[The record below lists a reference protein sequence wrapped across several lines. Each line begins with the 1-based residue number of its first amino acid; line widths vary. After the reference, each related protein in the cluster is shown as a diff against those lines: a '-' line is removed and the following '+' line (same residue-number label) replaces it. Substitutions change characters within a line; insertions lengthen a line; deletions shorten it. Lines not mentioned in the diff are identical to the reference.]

1 MGGGM
6 DKNELIRKVNRNGLR
21 NSLISI
27 YYDIGRVFPFRAQR
41 FPDGR
46 ISDYYKSQYVE
57 VYEVKP
63 SGKGGKYGN
72 AYGFY
77 YRNGERADENEI
89 DPEQGWCKKSNATP
103 QCIPC
108 AACGSWVLLDI
119 LDDPKAEPAKLIG
132 INDVLEMGKYKG
144 RTLAEVVH
152 TDWQWIQW
160 ATQHI
165 AYYFAFFDMDALMK
179 ERSKNLES
187 LHIEGLHPDDILTF
201 GKHKGKT
208 IRYVAENDM
217 DYLKWAT
224 LNIGGFVV
232 NFKEL

>member
-1 MGGGM
+1 MDRNM
-6 DKNELIRKVNRNGLR
+6 DKNELIKLINKKGLH
-21 NSLISI
+21 NSLITI
-27 YYDIGRVFPFRAQR
+27 YYDIGRVLPFRAQR
-41 FPDGR
+41 YPDGR
-46 ISDYYKSQYVE
+46 ISDWYKSQYVE
-57 VYEVKP
+57 VHEVKP
-63 SGKGGKYGN
+63 GGKGGKYGH

-77 YRNGERADENEI
+77 YRNGERADEMENN
-89 DPEQGWCKKSNATP
+89 PEQSWCRKNDTTP

-119 LDDPKAEPAKLIG
+119 LNDPAAEPAKLIG
-132 INDVLEMGKYKG
+132 INDVIEMGEYKG

-160 ATQHI
+160 AIKNI
-165 AYYFAFFDMDALMK
+165 AYYFAFFDTDALIK
-179 ERSKNLES
+179 ERSKSLES
-187 LHIEGLHPDDILTF
+187 LHIEGKHPDDILTF

-224 LNIGGFVV
+224 LNIRDFVF
-232 NFKEL
+232 NFNEL

>member
-1 MGGGM
+1 M

-89 DPEQGWCKKSNATP
+89 DPEQGWCKKSDATP

-144 RTLAEVVH
+144 RTLAE
-152 TDWQWIQW
+152 
-160 ATQHI
+160 
-165 AYYFAFFDMDALMK
+165 

-187 LHIEGLHPDDILTF
+187 LHIEGRHPDDILTF
-201 GKHKGKT
+201 GKYKGKT
-208 IRYVAENDM
+208 IRYIAENDIE
-217 DYLKWAT
+217 YLKWAT
-224 LNIGGFVV
+224 LNIRDFVV
-232 NFKEL
+232 NFNEL

>member
-1 MGGGM
+1 M

-77 YRNGERADENEI
+77 YRNGERADDNEI

-119 LDDPKAEPAKLIG
+119 LDDPKAEPALRAFPQLLRRAREAACYARRARTSRG
-132 INDVLEMGKYKG
+132 VEG
-144 RTLAEVVH
+144 RESRP
-152 TDWQWIQW
+152 DRR
-160 ATQHI
+160 
-165 AYYFAFFDMDALMK
+165 FARGRGRVRGAL
-179 ERSKNLES
+179 RAV
-187 LHIEGLHPDDILTF
+187 GD
-201 GKHKGKT
+201 
-208 IRYVAENDM
+208 R
-217 DYLKWAT
+217 
-224 LNIGGFVV
+224 
-232 NFKEL
+232 